1 MSSFTLFAE
10 ETSTSTTA
18 SSTTA
23 TETSATATE
32 LSASSNADATDES
45 GTADAT
51 TESSA
56 TETTESTATDSD
68 TTTKKTRNKK
78 KTEEETTPETKSAS
92 KTVITILSAQ
102 KTEYAKSEEGN
113 DIIVLIGSVQLSVE
127 QNGTKTIVS
136 ADTVTYERARQRLYA
151 EGSVVLEKMSGT
163 TVTETITADSI
174 LFNSENQ
181 EGVFNK
187 GRVTQ
192 NDSDMIKLD
201 SSSSLVVSSDLFA
214 RSATGVIGFKNG
226 KLSFCDE
233 DEPHWLINATRI
245 WLLPGNEFA
254 FFNAVFS
261 VGYIPV
267 LYLPFFY
274 YPKDEMIFN
283 PVLGYDGRKGY
294 YLQTSTYLIGR
305 KSTSTTDDDEDNF
318 FSFLNTSSNKKQI
331 REGLFLHNL
340 DEDETNSSSDYLR
353 ILGDYYTTLGGMVGI
368 QGSFTPGKVLTGLDF
383 SLLTGFSNT
392 IFKNS
397 YGYTIYDSADDYATN
412 YDNGYFFG
420 YTIPFRFYGN
430 LKATISYSPIS
441 FTLSM
446 PLYSDPYF
454 DNDFITSRTESMN
467 WLSVIT
473 DGLTDDESTSTVV
486 SGVSSYTWQGTL
498 NVNPKISALNP
509 YITTLNLSNLKASIL
524 FNSTTNTSLEGNI
537 ANYSPNRKFYY
548 PAQVVPASGTINI
561 AGTLFSYPGKTTSS
575 SKKTEKVE
583 KNGFEDKFV
592 TPDFLTEKEV
602 SEEKNASE
610 ELPDNEEKNA
620 SEEQPDVEEK
630 NESEEQPDVEEK
642 NESEELPDAE
652 VQAEDE
658 LVLSALPDLKV
669 SSYTTSTS
677 STINYNL
684 TYSIV
689 PNFDSLI
696 VYNENKVSSPEEIDF
711 SEEYF
716 KSTYWKLSGTAQL
729 TSSLSLFD
737 SILSLSNNFKFTPAY
752 QDHPVISEDYYTT
765 ETERQKITLADYSAF
780 SMNLTN
786 TNSIAVKPF
795 VYLPVVYDTNFSW
808 NSVIQIVDTEFT
820 GTYDEPEWNYK
831 LPEWDDDGIPT
842 HNLTFNLVSKEDS
855 FSQTLSL
862 VSTLPPVT
870 SEYTMKLALVFPY
883 VSLSAES
890 GFTQLEIDSD
900 GDGVVDSSFES
911 GTYFYDYEVKP
922 IKESLSMSFFDKKF
936 TVSQAFQYN
945 MEEKHAT
952 SLSFSLSGWGVS
964 ASYTMQYTLPYT
976 LTEEDG
982 WVAEDEKKF
991 LPYTASL
998 KYTLPSQKYRWWKNR
1013 IIFSPGFNTSITADL
1028 IKPTSSYFLF
1038 NPSFSF
1044 EITDF
1049 LTITF
1054 ASSSRNDVIF
1064 RYVQSLFDYE
1074 VEIPG
1079 EKNIFKDLW
1088 YSFDF
1093 ANVENR
1099 QNSGFKIKSFSI
1111 KLTHDLHDWSV
1122 NSEFSVSPRLI
1133 TDEFP
1138 YRYDFS
1144 PYFTLSVVWKPM
1156 ENFKTQIE
1164 DEYGEFTLNPD

>member
-1 MSSFTLFAE
+1 MHLKKFVILLLLICSFTLFADE
-10 ETSTSTTA
+10 SDVTIPDLSSIESILAENLPDEQSVSDESA
-18 SSTTA
+18 QKSVEKSSTKKEKTA
-23 TETSATATE
+23 KK
-32 LSASSNADATDES
+32 NDAD
-45 GTADAT
+45 
-51 TESSA
+51 
-56 TETTESTATDSD
+56 
-68 TTTKKTRNKK
+68 K
-78 KTEEETTPETKSAS
+78 KTESDSKPAS
-92 KTVITILSAQ
+92 KTVITIISAQ
-102 KTEYAKSEEGN
+102 KTEYAKTEEGN

-151 EGSVVLEKMSGT
+151 EGSVVLEKMSGS

-201 SSSSLVVSSDLFA
+201 SSSSLVVSSELFA
-214 RSATGVIGFKNG
+214 RSSTGVIGFKNG

-233 DEPHWLINATRI
+233 DDPHWLINATRI

-294 YLQTSTYLIGR
+294 YLQTSTYLVGR
-305 KSTSTTDDDEDNF
+305 KASSSNSEDEDNF
-318 FSFLNTSSNKKQI
+318 VSFLNTSSNKKQV

-392 IFKNS
+392 IFKNA
-397 YGYTIYDSADDYATN
+397 YGYTIYDVANDYSSN
-412 YDNGYFFG
+412 YDKGYFFG
-420 YTIPFRFYGN
+420 FTIPFRFYAN
-430 LKATISYSPIS
+430 LKGTISYSPVS

-446 PLYSDPYF
+446 PLYSDPFF
-454 DNDFITSRTESMN
+454 DSDFIKNRSESMN

-473 DGLTDDESTSTVV
+473 DGLTDDESTSTIV

-498 NVNPKISALNP
+498 NINPKISALNP
-509 YITTLNLSNLKASIL
+509 YITTLNISNLKSSIL
-524 FNSTTNTSLEGNI
+524 FNSKVNSSLDGNL
-537 ANYSPNRKFYY
+537 ATYSPNRKFFY
-548 PAQVVPASGTINI
+548 PSQVIPGSGTVNI
-561 AGTLFSYPGKTTSS
+561 AGTLFSYPSKSS
-575 SKKTEKVE
+575 STTKKTNQSEKSE
-583 KNGFEDKFV
+583 YDGKFV
-592 TPDFLTEKEV
+592 TPDFLTDKTE
-602 SEEKNASE
+602 SSDSDSTSAE
-610 ELPDNEEKNA
+610 ELAQKDEKSKTEDSA
-620 SEEQPDVEEK
+620 KDEDALALS
-630 NESEEQPDVEEK
+630 S
-642 NESEELPDAE
+642 LPE
-652 VQAEDE
+652 
-658 LVLSALPDLKV
+658 LKV
-669 SSYTTSTS
+669 SSYTTSSS

-684 TYSIV
+684 TYSVV
-689 PNFDSLI
+689 PTFDSLI
-696 VYNENKVSSPEEIDF
+696 VYNENKILSPEEIDF
-711 SEEYF
+711 SNDYF

-729 TSSLSLFD
+729 SSSLSLF
-737 SILSLSNNFKFTPAY
+737 SNMLSLSNNFKFTPAF
-752 QDHPVISEDYYTT
+752 QEHPTISEEFYTS
-765 ETERQKITLADYSAF
+765 ETERQKIMLADYSAY
-780 SMNLTN
+780 SMDLTN
-786 TNSIAVKPF
+786 TNSISVKPF
-795 VYLPVVYDTNFSW
+795 LLLPVVYDSNFSW
-808 NSVIQIVDTEFT
+808 NSVINIVDTEFT
-820 GTYDEPEWNYK
+820 GTYDNPSWGYN
-831 LPEWDDDGIPT
+831 LPKWDDDGIST
-842 HNLTFNLVSKEDS
+842 HNLTFNFVSKEDS

-870 SEYTMKLALVFPY
+870 SQYTMKLGLVFPY
-883 VSLSAES
+883 VNFSTET
-890 GFTQLEIDSD
+890 GFEQLETDKNEDGIIDST
-900 GDGVVDSSFES
+900 FES

-922 IKESLSMSFFDKKF
+922 IKESLSMSFFDKKL
-936 TVSQAFQYN
+936 TISQSFQYN
-945 MEEKHAT
+945 MEEQHAT
-952 SLSFSLSGWGVS
+952 SFSFSLAGWGVS

-976 LTEEDG
+976 LSEDDG
-982 WVAEDEKKF
+982 WVAESEKKF

-998 KYTLPSQKYRWWKNR
+998 KYTLPTEKYRWWKNR

-1044 EITDF
+1044 EISEF

-1054 ASSSRNDVIF
+1054 SSSSRNDVIF
-1064 RYVQSLFDYE
+1064 RYVQNLFDYE

-1111 KLTHDLHDWSV
+1111 KLSHDLHDWSV